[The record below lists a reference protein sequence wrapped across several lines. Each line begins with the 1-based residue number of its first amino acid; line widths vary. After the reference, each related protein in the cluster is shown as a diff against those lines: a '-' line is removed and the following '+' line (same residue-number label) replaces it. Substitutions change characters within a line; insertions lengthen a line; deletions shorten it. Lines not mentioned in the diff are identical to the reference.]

1 MGFAW
6 RAFLFFSRRDLLD
19 ISPTLTEAAGAIVD
33 VSFVGIFFVF
43 KKKNAWRK
51 LFFEWKERNFMWIL
65 DELVLIMINS
75 SLNKYFR
82 HALGWLAC
90 LKCLFF

>member
-1 MGFAW
+1 MAFAW
-6 RAFLFFSRRDLLD
+6 WAFLFFSRRDLLD

-51 LFFEWKERNFMWIL
+51 LFFEWK
-65 DELVLIMINS
+65 
-75 SLNKYFR
+75 
-82 HALGWLAC
+82 
-90 LKCLFF
+90 